1 MNRWNIPEV
10 LEKEI
15 IKRDKV
21 CVYCGTELLPSKE
34 SKKQTATW
42 EHITNDMRI
51 ITKEN
56 ISRCCFSCNSSKGA
70 KELSIWLE
78 SNYCK
83 NKNITKDTVSDVIK
97 QALLNPPKLQVGQV

>member
-1 MNRWNIPEV
+1 MNRWNIPKE
-10 LEKEI
+10 LELEI

-21 CVYCGTELLPSKE
+21 CVYCGIEFLASKE
-34 SKKQTATW
+34 SKKQSATW

-56 ISRCCFSCNSSKGA
+56 ISRCCFSCNSSKGS

-78 SNYCK
+78 SNYCE
-83 NKNITKDTVSDVIK
+83 NKNITKNTVADVVK
-97 QALLNPPKLQVGQV
+97 QALINPPKFLEN

>member
-1 MNRWNIPEV
+1 MSRWNIPVE
-10 LEKEI
+10 LEEEI
-15 IKRDKV
+15 IERDKV
-21 CVYCGTELLPSKE
+21 CFYCGINFLSSKE

-83 NKNITKDTVSDVIK
+83 NKNISKDTVANVIK
-97 QALLNPPKLQVGQV
+97 EALINPPKLVE